1 MPLHRRLPKR
11 GFTPLHKT
19 EYTVI
24 NLDALSRFE
33 SGTLVDKQLL
43 KDNRLIKHLHDK
55 VKILGRG
62 KLKVPLKV
70 KADAFSRS
78 AQEKIAR
85 CGGEV
90 ILGD

>member
-11 GFTPLHKT
+11 GFTSRQRV
-19 EYTVI
+19 EYAVV
-24 NLDALSRFE
+24 NLEALNRFG
-33 SGTLVDKQLL
+33 SDTLVDKQLL
-43 KDNRLIKHLHDK
+43 KDNRLIKHLHDR

-78 AQEKIAR
+78 AREKIAR

-90 ILGD
+90 ILSD